1 MFLVSPPNDACACL
15 VLPLLL
21 FYSQHA
27 SPLSC
32 ANLGFMTKARVATK
46 YSNNLNICQ
55 MLPSGKLQL
64 MINTIFFSKKK
75 KFNIKISMLFVTR
88 GFSQE
93 PRFDYH
99 ETFSLT

>member
-1 MFLVSPPNDACACL
+1 MMFLVSPPNDACACL

-75 KFNIKISMLFVTR
+75 NSILKYQCYL
-88 GFSQE
+88 SQE
-93 PRFDYH
+93 VSHKNHDLIIMKH
-99 ETFSLT
+99 LV

>member
-1 MFLVSPPNDACACL
+1 MMLVLIL

-27 SPLSC
+27 SLLSC
-32 ANLGFMTKARVATK
+32 ANLGFMTKARVGTK

-55 MLPSGKLQL
+55 MLQSGKLQL
-64 MINTIFFSKKK
+64 MMNTIIFSKKK
-75 KFNIKISMLFVTR
+75 KSSILKYQCSFVTR

-93 PRFDYH
+93 LGLDYH
-99 ETFSLT
+99 ETFSLTW